1 VRSAR
6 AIFILQCAITVGATA
21 TAADRDGN
29 YAVWGPGA
37 KSCHSYNQ
45 AAGEA
50 ARVPFSNY
58 VMGYLTAYNAVS
70 EETYAISGNM
80 NLEAVMGW
88 LDDYCGQKPMHSFEQ
103 ALIDFTSSHVEHRFS
118 RPPGSSGR

>member
-1 VRSAR
+1 MSFAAALAALV
-6 AIFILQCAITVGATA
+6 CASGA
-21 TAADRDGN
+21 AADRDGN

-45 AAGEA
+45 ASGDD
-50 ARVPFSNY
+50 ARIPYRNY

-70 EETYAISGNM
+70 VETYAITRDM

-103 ALIDFTSSHVEHRFS
+103 ALIDLTSSHVEERYT
-118 RPPGSSGR
+118 RPPGRGIR